1 MKPAPRAVLLA
12 VFALVL
18 FFLAA
23 PREAAAENRL
33 KLRVNDA
40 AGMPGERV
48 AIVLRTYS
56 SRPIGQGQI
65 SFRTR
70 RRAAQA
76 RSNAVW
82 DRASTSAAATEDS
95 PFARLEEVQV
105 FSTRQDAR
113 FEIQFDAERSVLT
126 IQSPSR
132 TINASDGPLAI
143 LYYRLGDWVRP
154 GEEYEIGVEVEN
166 TTLFDEKG
174 RLIPVESR
182 PGTLEI
188 GSGDEDNEN
197 EGEYELKAVGAQV
210 RPGKV
215 AFMGVETETPLAL
228 SSGRIVFRYDPS
240 IARRKP
246 KVQIN
251 PRYGNVRFTVN
262 TATPGMV
269 IVNFQSPDASFNRVP
284 GKIVEVLLR
293 VWGGAPRGTRSRVYI
308 DPVLSFLVDAEGET
322 VELEMDDAE
331 LVILR

>member
-1 MKPAPRAVLLA
+1 MKSAPRAAVLAILA
-12 VFALVL
+12 AFALVL
-18 FFLAA
+18 LFLAA

-65 SFRTR
+65 SFRAR
-70 RRAAQA
+70 RRAQA

-82 DRASTSAAATEDS
+82 DKASTSAAAEAS

-105 FSTRQDAR
+105 FSAGQDAR
-113 FEIQFDAERSVLT
+113 FEIRFDAERSVLT

-143 LYYRLGDWVRP
+143 LYYRLADWVQP

-166 TTLFDEKG
+166 TTLYDERG
-174 RLIPVESR
+174 RLIPIESR

-188 GSGDEDNEN
+188 SSNGNEN
-197 EGEYELKAVGAQV
+197 EDGYELKAVGAQV

-215 AFMGVETETPLAL
+215 AFLGVETETPLAL

-240 IARRKP
+240 VARRKP
-246 KVQIN
+246 KVQIH
-251 PRYGNVRFTVN
+251 PRYGNVRFTAD
-262 TATPGMV
+262 TKTPGMV
-269 IVNFQSPDASFNRVP
+269 IVTFQSPDASFNRVP

-293 VWGGAPRGTRSRVYI
+293 IWAGAPRGTRSRVSI
-308 DPVLSFLVDAEGET
+308 DPVLSYLVDAEGRT
-322 VELEMDDAE
+322 VELDMDDAE

>member
-1 MKPAPRAVLLA
+1 MKSAPRAVVLA
-12 VFALVL
+12 VFALAL
-18 FFLAA
+18 LFLAA

-40 AGMPGERV
+40 EGMPGERV

-65 SFRTR
+65 SFRAR
-70 RRAAQA
+70 RRAQRA

-82 DRASTSAAATEDS
+82 DKASTSAAAEQS

-105 FSTRQDAR
+105 FSAGQDAR
-113 FEIQFDAERSVLT
+113 FEIRFDPERSVLT
-126 IQSPSR
+126 LHSPSR

-143 LYYRLGDWVRP
+143 LYYRLADWVQP

-166 TTLFDEKG
+166 TTLYDERG
-174 RLIPVESR
+174 RLIPIESR

-188 GSGDEDNEN
+188 GSGGNEN
-197 EGEYELKAVGAQV
+197 EGDYEIKAVGAQV

-215 AFMGVETETPLAL
+215 AFLGVETETPLAL

-251 PRYGNVRFTVN
+251 PRYGNVRFTAD
-262 TATPGMV
+262 TKTPGMV
-269 IVNFQSPDASFNRVP
+269 IVTFQSPDASFNRVP

-293 VWGGAPRGTRSRVYI
+293 VWAGAPRGTRSRVTI
-308 DPVLSFLVDAEGET
+308 DPVLSYLVDARGRT
-322 VELEMDDAE
+322 VELETDSAE

>member
-12 VFALVL
+12 VFALAFL
-18 FFLAA
+18 FLAA
-23 PREAAAENRL
+23 PEEAAAANRL
-33 KLRVNDA
+33 ALRVNDA

-65 SFRTR
+65 SFRAR
-70 RRAAQA
+70 RRAQT
-76 RSNAVW
+76 RSNAV
-82 DRASTSAAATEDS
+82 TQKAAGDES
-95 PFARLEEVQV
+95 PFAALEEVQV

-113 FEIQFDAERSVLT
+113 FQIRFDPERSLLT

-143 LYYRLGDWVRP
+143 LYYRIGDWVQP

-166 TTLFDEKG
+166 TTLYDERG
-174 RLIPVESR
+174 NLIPVESR

-188 GSGDEDNEN
+188 SSDAQED
-197 EGEYELKAVGAQV
+197 EYELKALGAQV

-215 AFMGVETETPLAL
+215 AFMGVETEVPLAL

-246 KVQIN
+246 KVQVN
-251 PRYGNVRFTVN
+251 PRYGNVRLTVN

-269 IVNFQSPDASFNRVP
+269 IINFQSPDASFNRVP

-293 VWGGAPRGTRSRVYI
+293 VWAGAPRGTRSRVYI

-322 VELEMDDAE
+322 VDLETDDAE

>member
-1 MKPAPRAVLLA
+1 MKPAPRAILSA

-18 FFLAA
+18 LVLAA
-23 PREAAAENRL
+23 PEEAAAENRL
-33 KLRVNDA
+33 ALRVNDA

-65 SFRTR
+65 AVRSR
-70 RRAAQA
+70 RRASA
-76 RSNAVW
+76 RSNALL
-82 DRASTSAAATEDS
+82 DKAAGDES
-95 PFARLEEVQV
+95 PFAALEEVQV
-105 FSTRQDAR
+105 FSTRRDAQ
-113 FEIQFDAERSVLT
+113 FQIQFDPERAVLT

-143 LYYRLGDWVRP
+143 LYYRLADWVQP

-166 TTLFDEKG
+166 TALYDERG

-188 GSGDEDNEN
+188 SSDAEDD
-197 EGEYELKAVGAQV
+197 EYELKALGAQV

-215 AFMGVETETPLAL
+215 AFMGVETEVPLAL

-240 IARRKP
+240 IARLKP
-246 KVQIN
+246 KVQTS
-251 PRYGNVRFTVN
+251 PRYGNVRFNVN

-269 IVNFQSPDASFNRVP
+269 IVNFQSPDRSFNRVP
-284 GKIVEVLLR
+284 GKIVEILLR
-293 VWGGAPRGTRSRVYI
+293 VWAGAPRGTSSRVYV
-308 DPVLSFLVDAEGET
+308 DPVLSFLVDADGER
-322 VELEMDDAE
+322 VDLETKDGQ